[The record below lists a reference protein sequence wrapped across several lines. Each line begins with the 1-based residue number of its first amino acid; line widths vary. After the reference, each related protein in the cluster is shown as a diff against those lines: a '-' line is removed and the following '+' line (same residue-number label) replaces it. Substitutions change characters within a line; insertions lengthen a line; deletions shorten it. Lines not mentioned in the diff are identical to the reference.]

1 MQRGACGLLFA
12 CMIGRISGLLH
23 GFLEVGGG
31 GEADDAAGRDLDFL
45 TRVRVAADAGG
56 AFTSFVTSALARP
69 VLAWR
74 AVINSDLFISMTP
87 EGTVSPDSAARPPD
101 GQGPNTESNTERD
114 PSSTWA
120 QS

>member
-12 CMIGRISGLLH
+12 CMIGRISGFLH

-56 AFTSFVTSALARP
+56 AFGGAKRAEADEANVFALGNGFNDDFTVGVDELRH
-69 VLAWR
+69 VGLGETG
-74 AVINSDLFISMTP
+74 LGL
-87 EGTVSPDSAARPPD
+87 EGGDKFGLVHFNDS
-101 GQGPNTESNTERD
+101 
-114 PSSTWA
+114 
-120 QS
+120 

>member
-56 AFTSFVTSALARP
+56 AFGGAKRDEADEANVFALGNGFNSTSP
-69 VLAWR
+69 
-74 AVINSDLFISMTP
+74 
-87 EGTVSPDSAARPPD
+87 
-101 GQGPNTESNTERD
+101 
-114 PSSTWA
+114 
-120 QS
+120 

>member
-45 TRVRVAADAGG
+45 TRVRVAADA
-56 AFTSFVTSALARP
+56 